1 MTITLSD
8 GRSNLYQWDTG
19 RTVVLDFDAA
29 QCHFEGKAYG
39 RTVDVDVKGKTAII
53 PDVLLQKS
61 GKLRVF
67 AFVGTPDE
75 GYTKIE
81 KTFDVV
87 PRNKPSDYVFTPT
100 EQITLA
106 TAVTTAIEAKATA
119 DSVRAD
125 ADAGKFNGAQGIQG
139 EKGDKGDTGAKGD
152 KGDKGDP
159 GAAGKS
165 AYASA
170 QDGGFTG
177 TEAQFNKGLSVMG
190 QVDGVEDADTLGIDT
205 TVTQNSGNLITS
217 GAVYTFAKTASS
229 QGTPL
234 FAQSVD
240 ELNASGDKTK
250 VYVLPDGYIYAYRT
264 FKNYNLLKLSEVS
277 YSSRLQN
284 DVAGIIASNANNL
297 VTGWI
302 PVKYGKY
309 YTPSILFNGSRI
321 VGNSA
326 FSLIVRVNVKLADG
340 TIIVYG
346 NTFDDRNKIL
356 YTPGVNETITLEQEN
371 AVAVMLHFFINNQDI
386 STQTKFEAYQP
397 MVIEGNSIEDATN
410 KATTYEYI
418 SGDVEEVANWYNTGH
433 AFVPADYEDRIINLE
448 SEVNKIRHP

>member
-8 GRSNLYQWDTG
+8 GRANLYQWDTG

-39 RTVDVDVKGKTAII
+39 RTVDVEVKGKTAII

-75 GYTKIE
+75 GYTRIE

-87 PRNKPSDYVFTPT
+87 PRNKPTNYVFTPT

-106 TAVTTAIEAKATA
+106 TAVTIANEAIATA

-152 KGDKGDP
+152 KGDKGDTGSTGATGAKGDKGDP

-190 QVDGVEDADTLGIDT
+190 DVSGIDT
-205 TVTQNSGNLITS
+205 TVSQNSGNLITS
-217 GAVYTFAKTASS
+217 GAVYSYI
-229 QGTPL
+229 
-234 FAQSVD
+234 QSLD
-240 ELNASGDKTK
+240 
-250 VYVLPDGYIYAYRT
+250 
-264 FKNYNLLKLSEVS
+264 
-277 YSSRLQN
+277 
-284 DVAGIIASNANNL
+284 ANE
-297 VTGWI
+297 
-302 PVKYGKY
+302 VKY
-309 YTPSILFNGSRI
+309 
-321 VGNSA
+321 
-326 FSLIVRVNVKLADG
+326 
-340 TIIVYG
+340 
-346 NTFDDRNKIL
+346 
-356 YTPGVNETITLEQEN
+356 
-371 AVAVMLHFFINNQDI
+371 
-386 STQTKFEAYQP
+386 
-397 MVIEGNSIEDATN
+397 
-410 KATTYEYI
+410 
-418 SGDVEEVANWYNTGH
+418 
-433 AFVPADYEDRIINLE
+433 
-448 SEVNKIRHP
+448 